1 LSAVGL
7 ARLRRCLLFFVVLV
21 GVLGLSA
28 AQARNESGRPASA
41 APQLWAVG
49 VDRANLGTLTDR
61 LARKARGRVNALLVD
76 NRHFK
81 AKQRRRLNG
90 LVKRFGFRKIVLPR
104 VALRSVRRGAAFCA
118 KAKHRNPRSFCT
130 VRAATLGRARALASS
145 PAIDRVVVRSRR
157 LPATKTVQMAGI
169 HATVVVLVEIGRR
182 RSLNGSAW
190 RRMISQASANPS
202 LDLAVVPVGRF
213 RGRALAAYLELVGS
227 TDPVAPTVPGGL
239 TASGTTRNSITVR
252 WSASSDNVG
261 VAGYGRYRNGSLVSS
276 GTATSYTFSGL
287 ACGTSY
293 TLAVDAYDGAGNSS
307 ARASIGAST
316 SSCSSTP
323 PPPPPPPPGP
333 PPPPPP
339 SLPPVGTANLWVS
352 STSGSCSRQAAP
364 GSFVAAQACSSFA
377 AAYAAASSG
386 DTVGVTGTLGPQL
399 FAGSY
404 DSSQAAGTKAITFR
418 GSAGNLVRQ
427 VHSGSPNI
435 TYDGLNVDAGG
446 AVTSGAAFEN
456 GGGAFVTFRNGRIG
470 NVSNEKAAL
479 VDGSH
484 VTLQNVVFHDAVAK
498 QDGVHMECLYAI
510 VVPNLTVTNS
520 TFSNCAVMDLFF
532 TYGDWWTPLPP
543 PYGNVT
549 LEGNRFETPRDT
561 NGACC
566 LYYGLYAGN
575 TASPAPGSITGWT
588 VRNNWFESSVAGFDN
603 RAVTSSTFCGNTG
616 AAPTAWQSGC

>member
-1 LSAVGL
+1 VLILVA
-7 ARLRRCLLFFVVLV
+7 LV
-21 GVLGLSA
+21 GVLCMSA
-28 AQARNESGRPASA
+28 AQARNDSGRRASA
-41 APQLWAVG
+41 APALWAVG
-49 VDRANLGTLTDR
+49 VDRSNLGTLSDR
-61 LARKARGRVNALLVD
+61 LGRKARGRVNALLVD

-81 AKQRRRLNG
+81 TKQRRRLNA
-90 LVKRFGFRKIVLPR
+90 LVRRFGFRKIVLPQ
-104 VALRSVRRGAAFCA
+104 VALRSVRRGEAFCA
-118 KAKHRNPRSFCT
+118 KAKHRNPKSFCT

-145 PAIDRVVVRSRR
+145 PSVDRVVVRSRR
-157 LPATKTVQMAGI
+157 LPARKSVQMAGI

-190 RRMISQASANPS
+190 RRMISQASADPS
-202 LDLAVVPVGRF
+202 MDLAVVPVGRF
-213 RGRALAAYLELVGS
+213 GARTLAAYLELLGS
-227 TDPVAPTVPGGL
+227 TDPVAPTVPSGL
-239 TASGTTRNSITVR
+239 TVTGATRTSINVR
-252 WSASSDNVG
+252 WHAASDNVG

-276 GTATSYTFSGL
+276 GTETSYTFSGL
-287 ACGTSY
+287 ACGKRY
-293 TLAVDAYDGAGNSS
+293 TLAVDAYDAAGNSS
-307 ARASIGAST
+307 ARESITAST
-316 SSCSSTP
+316 SSCSSAP
-323 PPPPPPPPGP
+323 PPPGPPPPPPPGP

-339 SLPPVGTANLWVS
+339 GPPVGTANLWVS
-352 STSGSCSRQAAP
+352 PIGGSCTRQAAP
-364 GSFVAAQACSSFA
+364 GGFVVGQACSSFA

-386 DTVGVTGTLGPQL
+386 DTVGVTGTLGSQL

-404 DSSQAAGTKAITFR
+404 DTSQAAGTKTITFR
-418 GSAGNLVRQ
+418 GSPGNLVRQ

-446 AVTSGAAFEN
+446 ATTSGAAFEN
-456 GGGAFVTFRNGRIG
+456 GGGDYVTFRNGRIG

-549 LEGNRFETPRDT
+549 IQGNRFETPRDT

-575 TASPAPGSITGWT
+575 TASPAPGPITGWAI
-588 VRNNWFESSVAGFDN
+588 RNNWFGSSVAGFDN
-603 RAVTSSTFCGNTG
+603 RTVTGSTFCGNTG
-616 AAPTAWQSGC
+616 AAPASWQSGC

>member
-1 LSAVGL
+1 
-7 ARLRRCLLFFVVLV
+7 
-21 GVLGLSA
+21 
-28 AQARNESGRPASA
+28 
-41 APQLWAVG
+41 
-49 VDRANLGTLTDR
+49 
-61 LARKARGRVNALLVD
+61 
-76 NRHFK
+76 
-81 AKQRRRLNG
+81 
-90 LVKRFGFRKIVLPR
+90 
-104 VALRSVRRGAAFCA
+104 
-118 KAKHRNPRSFCT
+118 
-130 VRAATLGRARALASS
+130 
-145 PAIDRVVVRSRR
+145 
-157 LPATKTVQMAGI
+157 M
-169 HATVVVLVEIGRR
+169 
-182 RSLNGSAW
+182 
-190 RRMISQASANPS
+190 
-202 LDLAVVPVGRF
+202 
-213 RGRALAAYLELVGS
+213 
-227 TDPVAPTVPGGL
+227 
-239 TASGTTRNSITVR
+239 
-252 WSASSDNVG
+252 
-261 VAGYGRYRNGSLVSS
+261 
-276 GTATSYTFSGL
+276 
-287 ACGTSY
+287 
-293 TLAVDAYDGAGNSS
+293 
-307 ARASIGAST
+307 
-316 SSCSSTP
+316 
-323 PPPPPPPPGP
+323 
-333 PPPPPP
+333 
-339 SLPPVGTANLWVS
+339 GTANLWVS
-352 STSGSCSRQAAP
+352 STGGSCSRQAAP
-364 GSFVAAQACSSFA
+364 GGFVAAQACSSFA

-386 DTVGVTGTLGPQL
+386 DTVGVTGTLGSQL

-404 DSSQAAGTKAITFR
+404 DSSQAAGTKTITFR

-510 VVPNLTVTNS
+510 VVPDLTVTNS

-603 RAVTSSTFCGNTG
+603 RTVTGSTFCGNTG